1 MMKKKKLRKKK
12 QFKNTGIRSTVQEK
26 KGRPANAAGRPLKEP
41 VKPGRSGKRLI
52 GFLIALAVVFGILAG
67 IYLYIIKTYT
77 ITTIYVEGNIHY
89 SNEEIIDMVMEG
101 TYGRNSLILSW
112 KYKDK
117 SITDIPFIEKMDVS
131 VLDPHTVKIDVY
143 EKALAGYVEYLERY
157 MYFDRDGIIVES
169 SGQKTEGIPLVTGL
183 SFDHVILHQPLPVEN
198 PDVFKD
204 ILSITQLTNKYGLPM
219 DRISFG
225 SDESITLYFNQVKV
239 SLGNREFLEEK
250 VMQLQYMLPE
260 LEGKSG
266 VLRMENY
273 SEDTK
278 TFTFEPDS

>member
-12 QFKNTGIRSTVQEK
+12 QLKRTGYGKPIQEK
-26 KGRPANAAGRPLKEP
+26 KGRPANMAGRPLKEP
-41 VKPGRSGKRLI
+41 VKIGRRGKRLL
-52 GFLIALAVVFGILAG
+52 GMLLALAVILGILAG
-67 IYLYIIKTYT
+67 VYAYIIKSYT

-89 SNEEIIDMVMEG
+89 TNEEVIDMVMEES
-101 TYGRNSLILSW
+101 YGRNSLILSW

-169 SGQKTEGIPLVTGL
+169 SREKTQGVPLVTGL
-183 SFDHVILHQPLPVEN
+183 SFEHVILHQPLPVEN

-204 ILSITQLTNKYGLPM
+204 VLSITQLTNKYELPM
-219 DRISFG
+219 DRIYFG
-225 SDESITLYFNQVKV
+225 SDDSVTLYFGQVKV
-239 SLGNREFLEEK
+239 ALGTREFLEEK

-260 LEGKSG
+260 LTGKSG

-273 SEDTK
+273 SEETK
-278 TFTFEPDS
+278 TFTFEPD